1 MDPFVSSVAGRAVLL
16 LVLLGLVSAAWWV
29 HSRRSGTVRAP
40 RASAPPGP
48 GQPADQALLAVLSA
62 RGVALGD
69 RATFVQLS
77 SEVCTPCRRTA
88 AVLTDLAALEPGVTH
103 VELDAAEHMELG
115 RHLRVLRTPTVLLLD
130 PVGHETGRSSGAM
143 TLVQARAALIG
154 LPSAAGSPPPARA
167 QPAHLPT
174 LPPTEETRRS

>member
-29 HSRRSGTVRAP
+29 RSRRSGTVQAP
-40 RASAPPGP
+40 RASAPPAP
-48 GQPADQALLAVLSA
+48 VQPLLAVLSA

-88 AVLTDLAALEPGVTH
+88 AVLSDIAAVEPGVTH
-103 VELDAAEHMELG
+103 VELDAAEHMELV
-115 RHLRVLRTPTVLLLD
+115 RHLGVLRTPTVLLLD
-130 PVGHETGRSSGAM
+130 PAGHETGRSSGAM
-143 TLVQARAALIG
+143 SPAQARAALAG
-154 LPSAAGSPPPARA
+154 LDATSDRSARPHAPTTD
-167 QPAHLPT
+167 QPT
-174 LPPTEETRRS
+174 DETRRS